1 MYIYLFKK
9 IYPICNKPKYPN
21 IGYKVFTKLENPIL
35 LIKIAL
41 IQIIKQ
47 IILYCFRVF
56 VTSSKNAYPEE
67 IAEVKIADSIT
78 TPYMYLYIFPI
89 LPATKTNGICISFI
103 LDPITNNNRYIII
116 ANMAIIIADIIAI
129 IFI

>member
-21 IGYKVFTKLENPIL
+21 IGYNVFTKLEKPIL
-35 LIKIAL
+35 LTKIAL

-47 IILYCFRVF
+47 KILYCFRVF
-56 VTSSKNAYPEE
+56 VTSSRNAYPEE
-67 IAEVKIADSIT
+67 IAEVKIADIIT
-78 TPYMYLYIFPI
+78 IPYMYLYIFPI
-89 LPATKTNGICISFI
+89 FPAIKTNGICISLI
-103 LDPITNNNRYIII
+103 CAPATKSKRYITTT
-116 ANMAIIIADIIAI
+116 NMPTIIADNTDI